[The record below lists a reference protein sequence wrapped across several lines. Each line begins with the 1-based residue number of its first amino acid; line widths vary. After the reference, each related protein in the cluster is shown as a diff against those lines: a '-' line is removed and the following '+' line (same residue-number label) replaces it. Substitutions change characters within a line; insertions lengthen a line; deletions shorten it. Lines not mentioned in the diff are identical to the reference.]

1 MPGVLR
7 PTPLLGHEGLL
18 LWPTWAQGLSS
29 DFAETSRDLLGVEAF
44 THILPTPF
52 HLDET
57 SVGSDRSPRLL
68 GLQFV
73 QFLSQAF
80 LLIKSCMLN
89 PIFMSAPGR
98 THINE
103 MFCKQSKEKGWSGGW
118 GTGELA
124 I

>member
-7 PTPLLGHEGLL
+7 HTPLLGHEGPL
-18 LWPTWAQGLSS
+18 LWPTWAQGLSN

-44 THILPTPF
+44 THILPTPL

-57 SVGSDRSPRLL
+57 SVGSDLSPRLL
-68 GLQFV
+68 GLQFL

-80 LLIKSCMLN
+80 LLIKSCRLN
-89 PIFMSAPGR
+89 PILMSAPGR
-98 THINE
+98 TQINE
-103 MFCKQSKEKGWSGGW
+103 TFCRTKQGKGMECGGA
-118 GTGELA
+118 TGELA

>member
-7 PTPLLGHEGLL
+7 QAPLLGHEGLL
-18 LWPTWAQGLSS
+18 LWPIWAQGLSS
-29 DFAETSRDLLGVEAF
+29 DFAETSRDLLGVEIF
-44 THILPTPF
+44 THILPTPL

-57 SVGSDRSPRLL
+57 SMGSDRSPSLL
-68 GLQFV
+68 GL

-89 PIFMSAPGR
+89 PILMSALGR
-98 THINE
+98 TQINE
-103 MFCKQSKEKGWSGGW
+103 TFCRTKQGKGMACVG